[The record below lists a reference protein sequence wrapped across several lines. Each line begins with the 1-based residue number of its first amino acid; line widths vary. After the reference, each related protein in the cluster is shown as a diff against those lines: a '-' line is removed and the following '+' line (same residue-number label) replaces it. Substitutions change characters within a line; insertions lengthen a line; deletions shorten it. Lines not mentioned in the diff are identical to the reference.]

1 MLGKLFKYEF
11 KSTAKIMLT
20 IYTVLT
26 AVTLLDSIVLSTNMI
41 QGENSAVSNIL
52 AFSLMLLYIL
62 SAFALFI
69 ITFAYMCT
77 NFYKTMFSDQGY
89 LTHTLPVNPV
99 ATLNVKLITSFVWML
114 LSLILLVLSILLL
127 FTGITRGQIWTEL
140 SRLDWSYYLKELDA
154 LNLYGVIALTILQIL
169 LSCLSYLLLVFTS
182 ACIGQLF
189 SQYKVA
195 AAIIAGIA
203 IYFVQKIANTVI
215 MLISSYQ
222 IFYPAETT
230 NTSES
235 VEHTISWMISLINY
249 GIIGTLVFIIICY
262 IVCARIVKKH
272 INLD

>member
-20 IYTVLT
+20 IYAVLT

-114 LSLILLVLSILLL
+114 LSGILLFLSILLL
-127 FTGITRGQIWTEL
+127 LTGISRGEIWAAL
-140 SRLDWSYYLKELDA
+140 SQLDWSYYLQELDA
-154 LNLYGVIALTILQIL
+154 LNLGGVIALGLLQVL
-169 LSCLSYLLLVFTS
+169 FSSLSYLLLVFTS

-195 AAIIAGIA
+195 ASVIAGIA
-203 IYFVQKIANTVI
+203 IYFVQKIVNTAV
-215 MLISSYQ
+215 MLISGYFS
-222 IFYPAETT
+222 FY
-230 NTSES
+230 NTAAANS
-235 VEHTISWMISLINY
+235 VVSDEHAVSWMISLIQY
-249 GIIGTLVFIIICY
+249 GVIETLVFIIICY
-262 IVCARIVKKH
+262 IVCAQIVKKH